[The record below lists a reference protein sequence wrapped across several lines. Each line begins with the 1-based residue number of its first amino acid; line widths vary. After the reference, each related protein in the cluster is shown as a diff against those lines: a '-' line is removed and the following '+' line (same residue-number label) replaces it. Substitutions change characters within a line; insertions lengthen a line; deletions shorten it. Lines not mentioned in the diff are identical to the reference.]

1 MILAVVLALA
11 AQANPEAEIV
21 MDRKRREAAETR
33 NAETK
38 TLSKPAFTQPPE
50 MQQKFNACLDAAI
63 DSPEAGAKWAERS
76 EEHTSELPS
85 LMRISY
91 AVLCLKKKNNTRHI
105 YI

>member
-50 MQQKFNACLDAAI
+50 MQQKFKACLDAAI
-63 DSPEAGAKWAERS
+63 DSPEDVAQWAEQWR
-76 EEHTSELPS
+76 TRGGGYLA
-85 LMRISY
+85 RQ
-91 AVLCLKKKNNTRHI
+91 CLGVILTEAPGWLHA
-105 YI
+105 

>member
-50 MQQKFNACLDAAI
+50 MQQKFNTCLDAAI
-63 DSPEAGAKWAERS
+63 DSPEAGAKWAEQWHIAGGGDLTRQCMGFACS
-76 EEHTSELPS
+76 EERKS
-85 LMRISY
+85 
-91 AVLCLKKKNNTRHI
+91 VV
-105 YI
+105 